1 MPRPGAIGCHIYS
14 GAFTLGMA
22 KRFDILAQLEEGPWG
37 AETFKLNF
45 PKTPHYTQAE
55 SWPLVLEN
63 LAKQRPSVVFA
74 NPPCACWSP
83 IGAKLGDKDPRFK
96 FTENS
101 FNVAMALD
109 PEIFVME
116 SVPRAWSSSPGGGK
130 EAYTRLSREAGL
142 RGYQTTI
149 LLTNALLHGGNQSR
163 ERFHLIVHRPELSIP
178 TPRPTVFPS
187 VNEVIGD
194 LADRAV
200 FLGEAEPLV
209 PNHVVER
216 KKDKYNVVF
225 PELRQGERWN
235 DAAARLLDRGVETGR
250 GRFISYRLI
259 GDVPCGTIAD
269 VNALIHPT
277 RARHLTIREGARLC
291 GYPDDFVF
299 AVDARGRAQASDVTQ
314 AVLPTMGEYL
324 GGVCAR
330 SLDNND
336 AQPGELNVID
346 FRPLA
351 RVQLRERKD
360 AWKNSLG

>member
-1 MPRPGAIGCHIYS
+1 MRRPSAVGCHIYS
-14 GAFTLGMA
+14 GAFTLGMS
-22 KRFDILAQLEEGPWG
+22 KRFDVLAQLEEGLWG

-45 PKTPHYTQAE
+45 PKTPHYLDARV
-55 SWPLVLEN
+55 WPLTA
-63 LAKQRPSVVFA
+63 LASQRPSVVFA
-74 NPPCACWSP
+74 NPPCACWSA

-101 FNVAMALD
+101 FYTAMALS

-116 SVPRAWSSSPGGGK
+116 SVPRAWSASPGGGK
-130 EAYTRLSREAGL
+130 EAYTCLSREAGL

-163 ERFHLIVHRPELSIP
+163 ERFHFIVHRPELSIP
-178 TPRPTVFPS
+178 TPWPGVFPS

-194 LADRAV
+194 LADSAV
-200 FLGEAEPLV
+200 FLGEEEPRV

-216 KKDKYNVVF
+216 EKDKYNIVF

-235 DAAARLLDRGVETGR
+235 DAAARLLERGVEAGR

-277 RARHLTIREGARLC
+277 QSRHLTVREGARLC

-299 AVDARGRAQASDVTQ
+299 ATDSRGRAQASDVTQ

-324 GGVCAR
+324 GGICAR

-346 FRPLA
+346 FRYLA
-351 RVQLRERKD
+351 RIQLKERKD
-360 AWKNSLG
+360 AWKASRR

>member
-1 MPRPGAIGCHIYS
+1 MTLSTSSRCTGGEPVQRPGAIGCHIYS

-116 SVPRAWSSSPGGGK
+116 GVPGAWSSSRGGGK
-130 EAYTRLSREAGL
+130 EAYPRLSREAGL

-163 ERFHLIVHRPELSIP
+163 ERFHFIVHRPELSIP
-178 TPRPTVFPS
+178 TPWPGVFPS

-194 LADRAV
+194 LADSAV
-200 FLGEAEPLV
+200 FLGEEEPRV

-216 KKDKYNVVF
+216 
-225 PELRQGERWN
+225 
-235 DAAARLLDRGVETGR
+235 
-250 GRFISYRLI
+250 
-259 GDVPCGTIAD
+259 
-269 VNALIHPT
+269 
-277 RARHLTIREGARLC
+277 
-291 GYPDDFVF
+291 
-299 AVDARGRAQASDVTQ
+299 
-314 AVLPTMGEYL
+314 
-324 GGVCAR
+324 
-330 SLDNND
+330 
-336 AQPGELNVID
+336 
-346 FRPLA
+346 
-351 RVQLRERKD
+351 
-360 AWKNSLG
+360 